1 MIYLEFT
8 YLSWTTG
15 YSRVFRAQKAA
26 RKCMKAKL
34 GGVRSNPEQIVIHRK
49 GN

>member
-1 MIYLEFT
+1 MIYLDFT

-15 YSRVFRAQKAA
+15 YSRVFRAPKIV
-26 RKCMKAKL
+26 RKYTKAKWD
-34 GGVRSNPEQIVIHRK
+34 GVRSNPEQIIIHRK